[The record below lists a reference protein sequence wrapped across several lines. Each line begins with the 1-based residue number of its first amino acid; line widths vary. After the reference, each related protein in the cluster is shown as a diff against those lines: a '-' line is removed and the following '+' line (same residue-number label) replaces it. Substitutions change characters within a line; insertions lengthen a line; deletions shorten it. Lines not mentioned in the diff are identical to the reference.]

1 MDLFGPDDEVGL
13 WTFSTEQRGSATP
26 YNEQVPIGAI
36 SGNKDR
42 MRSVISALS
51 AEGGTALYATAR
63 AAQQKLLS
71 TVDPDKINA
80 VVLLTDGKNEYPKD
94 NDLDGLLRDLDANNL
109 ENSVRV
115 FTIAYGEK
123 ADLDTLKKISMASR
137 AAAYDARNPASI
149 DDVLVNVISNF

>member
-1 MDLFGPDDEVGL
+1 M
-13 WTFSTEQRGSATP
+13 
-26 YNEQVPIGAI
+26 PISPI
-36 SGNKDR
+36 SGDKDQLAG
-42 MRSVISALS
+42 VIKGLS

-115 FTIAYGEK
+115 FTIAYGDK
-123 ADLDTLKKISMASR
+123 ADLDTLKKISTASR
-137 AAAYDARNPASI
+137 AAAYDARNPSSI
-149 DDVLVNVISNF
+149 DDVLVSVISNF